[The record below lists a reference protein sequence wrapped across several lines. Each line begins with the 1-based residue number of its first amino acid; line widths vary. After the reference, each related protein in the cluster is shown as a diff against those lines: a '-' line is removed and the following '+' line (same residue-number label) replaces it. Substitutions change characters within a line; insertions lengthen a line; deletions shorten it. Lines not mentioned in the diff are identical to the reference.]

1 MNLCK
6 INNLSI
12 VIKINKKI
20 NSSTLLSLNFDHY
33 VERIAQ
39 IIIINNFSKSQKKK
53 SWLIFGNAHNV
64 NI

>member
-1 MNLCK
+1 M
-6 INNLSI
+6 
-12 VIKINKKI
+12 IKINRKI

-33 VERIAQ
+33 VERIPQ

-53 SWLIFGNAHNV
+53 SWLIFRNAHNV